1 MVIIVAVVVTNKK
14 DDGDTTKKGIKFG
27 KNEFAKAAVATD
39 RAVSDRSSND

>member
-14 DDGDTTKKGIKFG
+14 DDGNTTNKFG

-39 RAVSDRSSND
+39 RAVSNRSSNN